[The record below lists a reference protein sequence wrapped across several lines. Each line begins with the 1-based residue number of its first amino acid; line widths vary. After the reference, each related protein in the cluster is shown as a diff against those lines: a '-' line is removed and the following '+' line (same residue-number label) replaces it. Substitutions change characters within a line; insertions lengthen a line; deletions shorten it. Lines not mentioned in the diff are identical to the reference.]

1 MLRGLRIWLLH
12 ALAFVAGL
20 IVSAVVA
27 TGLMV
32 LVPRD
37 GPASGLLPFAIAT
50 VGVALALGYLAY
62 VALICVLLDIT
73 AGPALKWI
81 GPVLLAVVMAGVI
94 GLTFTGITTPTE
106 SSLLGYCLLFLT
118 GGIWLTLRPEE
129 SDG

>member
-32 LVPRD
+32 LAPRD
-37 GPASGLLPFAIAT
+37 GSAAGLLPFAVAT
-50 VGVALALGYLAY
+50 VGVALGLGYLAY
-62 VALICVLLDIT
+62 VALICVLLDMA

-81 GPVLLAVVMAGVI
+81 GPLLLIAVMAAVI
-94 GLTFTGITTPTE
+94 ALTFLGITTPTE
-106 SSLLGYCLLFLT
+106 SSLLGYCLLFVT
-118 GGIWLTLRPEE
+118 GGIWLTIR
-129 SDG
+129 SGDDAG